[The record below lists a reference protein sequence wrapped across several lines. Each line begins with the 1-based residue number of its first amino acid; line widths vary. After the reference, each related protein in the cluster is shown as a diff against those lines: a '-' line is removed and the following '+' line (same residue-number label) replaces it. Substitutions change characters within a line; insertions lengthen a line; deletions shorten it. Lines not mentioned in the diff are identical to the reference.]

1 MEQPSRLGAISSC
14 SNLDIGMP
22 SERHHNRNLPPLI
35 ALRAFEAVGT
45 AGSMRAAAELLAVS
59 PTVISRHVANLE
71 KRLGARLIE
80 PKGRS
85 IVLTETGARF
95 HAQITRAFDII
106 GRATAELVKPPRPP
120 LRLWCWP
127 GLAVMRLLPRLPELE
142 ARLPGLSIHLHPTLA
157 RPDLKRGEA
166 DAEVY
171 YRVGAPSPRPGIVEI
186 ELATPRVMPVASAA
200 LVGRQ
205 ARPTEDIELL
215 FELPWIHELSSDEW
229 RSWIEAAQLPVDAR
243 VHQRLEGV
251 RLWHAHLAIGAA
263 QLGQGVA
270 LANQILVEEDLAE
283 RRLIE
288 IGRTDV
294 CLGSYVLAMR
304 ADARDAPEMV
314 ALRDWLRRVVKLR
327 RAERRRRTN
336 PLPGT
341 HLMDAN

>member
-1 MEQPSRLGAISSC
+1 
-14 SNLDIGMP
+14 MP
-22 SERHHNRNLPPLI
+22 SERNQNRNLPPLI
-35 ALRAFEAVGT
+35 ALRAFEAVGAT
-45 AGSMRAAAELLAVS
+45 GSMRAAAEALAVS

-80 PKGRS
+80 RKGRS
-85 IVLTETGARF
+85 IALTETGARF
-95 HAQITRAFDII
+95 HAQIARAFEMI
-106 GRATAELVKPPRPP
+106 GAAAEELVKPRRPP

-142 ARLPGLSIHLHPTLA
+142 RQLPNFSIHLHPTLA

-171 YRVGAPSPRPGIVEI
+171 YRVGDASSRHGVVEI
-186 ELATPRVMPVASAA
+186 ELATPRVMPVASAVLA
-200 LVGRQ
+200 NRQ
-205 ARPTEDIELL
+205 ERRSEDVELL

-229 RSWIEAAQLPVDAR
+229 RSWLEAARLPVDAR
-243 VHQRLEGV
+243 VQQRLEGV

-270 LANQILVEEDLAE
+270 LANQLLVEEDLAE

-294 CLGSYVLAMR
+294 RLGTYVLAMR
-304 ADARDAPEMV
+304 AEARETPEMV
-314 ALRDWLRRVVKLR
+314 ALLDWLRRAVKLR
-327 RAERRRRTN
+327 RPDRRR
-336 PLPGT
+336 PGSLPGK
-341 HLMDAN
+341 HLTGAN